1 MKFPLS
7 WLKEHL
13 DTDASLETITDALT
27 SVGLELEGITDPS
40 AALKGFRTA
49 RIIEAKKHP
58 NADKLRVCRVDTGAG
73 ELQVVCGAPNA
84 RDGLLTVL
92 ALPGMIVPNSGAVLK
107 KGEIRGEA
115 SEGMLCSSRELNLSD
130 EHDGIMELP
139 AETAL
144 GVELGDLLGLA
155 DPVIEIAVTPNR
167 ADALGVRG
175 IARDLAA
182 KGLGTLKPLPV
193 PSIAAQPLPGPA
205 ISIDLPDNNRACP
218 VFFARVI
225 KGVKN
230 GESPA
235 WLKQKLQAVGLRPI
249 SALVDITNL
258 LTLDLNRPAHV
269 FDLGKLN
276 GDLTIRPAADGE
288 SLAALNGKTY
298 TLEPGMTVIADASGV
313 VSLGGII
320 GGEGTGCGFDTQD
333 VLLEI
338 AYFDPLSTARTG
350 RKLGV
355 LSDARYRFERGIDS
369 GFCEDGLAFAT
380 QLILDLCGGTPGPV
394 IQAGTVPDTRRT
406 LTLRPSR
413 CESLGGVAVAADEQA
428 RILTALGFGVTA
440 TGDTL
445 AVVPPS
451 WRDDIEGEA
460 DLVEEVLRIHG
471 LDSIAPVS
479 MAVEGLPPLA
489 ISPAQKRLTQL
500 KRLLAGR
507 GLFEAVTWS
516 FLAKADAVA
525 FGGGQDELAVVNPIA
540 ADLDHMRPSALP
552 NLLAAAS
559 RNRARGVASPAL
571 FEAGPGFVSARPDG
585 QRTIIVGVRVGEA
598 VERNWRGTARP
609 VDAFD
614 AKADLFAALRLLGLN
629 PDGMPLTRDAPAWFH
644 PGQSGSVKLGPKQV
658 LGHFGLLH
666 PIVAE
671 RYDLDAPVAVFELH
685 LDAVPLP
692 KAKAGRARP
701 MLKTSAF
708 QAVQRDFAFL
718 VDKSVEVETL
728 LRAVRTADKALISS
742 VALFDVYAGK
752 GVPEGQKS
760 IALSVTLTPMDRTL
774 TDAEIETVATAITS
788 AVAKATGG
796 TLRS

>member
-58 NADKLRVCRVDTGAG
+58 NADKLRVCRVDTGSG

-84 RDGLLTVL
+84 RDGLLTIL
-92 ALPGMIVPNSGAVLK
+92 ALPGMTVPNSGAVLK

-130 EHDGIMELP
+130 EHEGIMELP

-193 PSIAAQPLPGPA
+193 PPIAAQPLPGPA
-205 ISIDLPDNNRACP
+205 ITIDLPDANRACP

-230 GESPA
+230 AESPA

-269 FDLGKLN
+269 FDLGKLT
-276 GDLTIRPAADGE
+276 GGLTIRPAADGE

-298 TLEPGMTVIADASGV
+298 SLEPGMTVIADASGV

-394 IQAGTVPDTRRT
+394 IQAGKAPDTRRT

-413 CESLGGVAVAADEQA
+413 CESLGGVVVAADEQA
-428 RILTALGFGVTA
+428 RILTALGFGVTQ

-445 AVVPPS
+445 SVIPPS

-471 LDSIAPVS
+471 LDSIVPVS

-525 FGGGQDELAVVNPIA
+525 FGGGQEELAVVNPIA

-598 VERNWRGTARP
+598 VERNWRGTTRP

-614 AKADLFAALRLLGLN
+614 AKTDLFAALRLLGLN

-666 PIVAE
+666 PEVAE

>member
-7 WLKEHL
+7 WLKQHL

-40 AALKGFRTA
+40 APLKGFKTA
-49 RIIEAKKHP
+49 RIIEAKQHP

-73 ELQVVCGAPNA
+73 EIQVVCGAPNA
-84 RDGLLTVL
+84 RDGLLTIL
-92 ALPGMIVPNSGAVLK
+92 ALPGMIVPNSGITLK

-130 EHDGIMELP
+130 EHEGIMDLASDTP
-139 AETAL
+139 V

-182 KGLGTLKPLPV
+182 KGVGTLKPLPV
-193 PSIAAQPLPGPA
+193 PPIVAQPLPGPA
-205 ISIDLPDNNRACP
+205 ISLNLPDDNRACP

-225 KGVKN
+225 KGVTN
-230 GESPA
+230 AESPA

-258 LTLDLNRPAHV
+258 LTLDMNRPAHV
-269 FDLGKLN
+269 FDLAKVQ
-276 GDLTIRPAADGE
+276 GDVTIRPAQVGE

-298 TLEPGMTVIADASGV
+298 ALEPGMTVIADSSGV
-313 VSLGGII
+313 ISLGGII
-320 GGEGTGCGFDTQD
+320 GGEGTGCDLDTTD

-350 RKLGV
+350 RKLGI

-369 GFCEDGLAFAT
+369 GFCENGLAFAT
-380 QLILDLCGGTPGPV
+380 QLILDLCGGIPGPV
-394 IQAGTVPDTRRT
+394 IQAGTVPNTPRT
-406 LTLRPSR
+406 LNLRPSR
-413 CESLGGVAVAADEQA
+413 CESLGGVAIAAEEQA
-428 RILTALGFGVTA
+428 RILTALGFGVIQS
-440 TGDTL
+440 GDTL
-445 AVVPPS
+445 SVVPPS

-460 DLVEEVLRIHG
+460 DLVEEILRIHG
-471 LDSIAPVS
+471 LDAIEPVS
-479 MAVEGLPPLA
+479 LAVEGLPPLA

-525 FGGGQDELAVVNPIA
+525 FGGGQEELAVVNPIA
-540 ADLDHMRPSALP
+540 ADLDQMRPSALP
-552 NLLAAAS
+552 NLLAAAA

-571 FEAGPGFVSARPDG
+571 FEAGPGFVSARPNG

-598 VERNWRGTARP
+598 VERTWRGTARP

-614 AKADLFAALRLLGLN
+614 AKADLFAALRLAGLN

-671 RYDLDAPVAVFELH
+671 RYDLDAAVAVFELH
-685 LDAVPLP
+685 LEAVPLP
-692 KAKAGRARP
+692 KTKAGRARP
-701 MLKTSAF
+701 MLKVSAF

-718 VDKSVEVETL
+718 VDRSVEVETL
-728 LRAVRTADKALISS
+728 LRAVRTADKALISN
-742 VALFDVYAGK
+742 VAVFDVYAGK

-760 IALSVTLTPMDRTL
+760 VALSITLTPMDRTL

>member
-1 MKFPLS
+1 MKFTLS

-13 DTDASLETITDALT
+13 DTQASLTEITDALT

-40 AALKGFRTA
+40 APLKGFKTA

-84 RDGLLTVL
+84 RDGLVTVL
-92 ALPGMIVPNSGAVLK
+92 ALPGMTVPNSGAVLK

-115 SEGMLCSSRELNLSD
+115 SEGMLCSARELNLSD
-130 EHDGIMELP
+130 EHEGIMELP
-139 AETAL
+139 ADAAL
-144 GVELGDLLGLA
+144 GQELGDLLGLA

-175 IARDLAA
+175 VARDLAA
-182 KGLGTLKPLPV
+182 KGLGTLKPRPV
-193 PSIAAQPLPGPA
+193 PAIAAQPLPGPA
-205 ISIDLPDNNRACP
+205 IRLDLPENSRACP

-230 GESPA
+230 AESPE
-235 WLKQKLQAVGLRPI
+235 WLKRKLTAVGLRPI

-269 FDLGKLN
+269 FDLKKLT

-298 TLEPGMTVIADASGV
+298 ALDAGMTVIADASGA

-320 GGEGTGCGFDTQD
+320 GGEGTGCDLDTTD

-338 AYFDPLSTARTG
+338 AYFDPLGTARTG

-394 IQAGTVPDTRRT
+394 IQAGTAPDRHRT
-406 LTLRPSR
+406 VTLRPSR
-413 CESLGGVAVAADEQA
+413 CASLGGVEVAADEQV
-428 RILTALGFGVTA
+428 RILTALGFGVTVS
-440 TGDTL
+440 GDTL
-445 AVVPPS
+445 SVVPPS

-471 LDSIAPVS
+471 LDAIQPVS

-507 GLFEAVTWS
+507 GLLEAVTWS

-552 NLLAAAS
+552 NLLAAAA
-559 RNRARGVASPAL
+559 RNRARGIASPAL
-571 FEAGPGFVSARPDG
+571 FEAGPGFVTARPDG
-585 QRTIIVGVRVGEA
+585 QRTIIVGVRVGDQQ
-598 VERNWRGTARP
+598 ERNWRGTGRP

-629 PDGMPLTRDAPAWFH
+629 PDGMPLSRDAPAWFH

-666 PIVAE
+666 PQVAE

-692 KAKAGRARP
+692 KAKAGRARQ

-708 QAVQRDFAFL
+708 QTVQRDFAFL
-718 VDKSVEVETL
+718 VDASVEVETL
-728 LRAVRTADKALISS
+728 LRAVRTADKSLITQ

-752 GVPEGQKS
+752 GVPEGKKS
-760 IALSVTLTPMDRTL
+760 VALSITLTPMDRTL
-774 TDAEIETVATAITS
+774 TDAEIDTVATAVTA

>member
-1 MKFPLS
+1 MKFTLS

-13 DTDASLETITDALT
+13 DTEASLTEITDALT

-40 AALKGFRTA
+40 APLKGFKTA

-58 NADKLRVCRVDTGAG
+58 NADKLRVCRVDTGTG

-84 RDGLLTVL
+84 RDGLISVL
-92 ALPGMIVPNSGAVLK
+92 ALPGMTVPSSGAVLK

-115 SEGMLCSSRELNLSD
+115 SEGMLCSARELNLSD
-130 EHDGIMELP
+130 EHEGILELP
-139 AETAL
+139 AETPL
-144 GVELGDLLGLA
+144 GVEFGELLGLA

-182 KGLGTLKPLPV
+182 KGLGTLKPRPV
-193 PSIAAQPLPGPA
+193 PAIAALPLPGPA
-205 ISIDLPDNNRACP
+205 IRLDLPDNNRACP

-230 GESPA
+230 AESPD
-235 WLKQKLQAVGLRPI
+235 WLKRKLTAVGLRPI

-269 FDLGKLN
+269 FDLAKLT
-276 GDLTIRPAADGE
+276 GDLTIRPATDGE

-298 TLEPGMTVIADASGV
+298 ALDAGMTVIADASGV

-320 GGEGTGCGFDTQD
+320 GGEGTGCDLDTTD

-338 AYFDPLSTARTG
+338 AYFDPLGTARTG

-394 IQAGTVPDTRRT
+394 IQAGTAPDRHRT

-413 CESLGGVAVAADEQA
+413 CASLGGVEVAADEQV
-428 RILTALGFGVTA
+428 RILTALGFGVTV

-445 AVVPPS
+445 SVVPPS

-471 LDSIAPVS
+471 LDTIQPVS

-489 ISPAQKRLTQL
+489 ISPAQKRLTQVR
-500 KRLLAGR
+500 RLLAGR
-507 GLFEAVTWS
+507 GLLEAVTWS

-525 FGGGQDELAVVNPIA
+525 FGGGQDDLAVVNPIA

-559 RNRARGVASPAL
+559 RNRARGVSSPAL
-571 FEAGPGFVSARPDG
+571 FETGPGFVTARPDG
-585 QRTIIVGVRVGEA
+585 QRTIIVGVRVGDQQ
-598 VERNWRGTARP
+598 ERNWRGTGRP

-629 PDGMPLTRDAPAWFH
+629 PDGMPLSRDAPAWFH

-666 PIVAE
+666 PQVAE

-708 QAVQRDFAFL
+708 QTVQRDFAFL
-718 VDKSVEVETL
+718 VDASVEVETL
-728 LRAVRTADKALISS
+728 LRAVRTADKGLITQVS
-742 VALFDVYAGK
+742 LFDVYAGK
-752 GVPEGQKS
+752 GVPEGKKS
-760 IALSVTLTPMDRTL
+760 VALSITLTPMDRTL
-774 TDAEIETVATAITS
+774 TDAEIDTVATSVTA

>member
-73 ELQVVCGAPNA
+73 EIQVVCGAPNA

-92 ALPGMIVPNSGAVLK
+92 ALPGMTVPNSGAVLK

-130 EHDGIMELP
+130 EHDGIMEL
-139 AETAL
+139 ADDTAL

-193 PSIAAQPLPGPA
+193 PAIAAQPLPGPM
-205 ISIDLPDNNRACP
+205 ISIDLPENNRACP

-269 FDLGKLN
+269 FDLGKLI

-298 TLEPGMTVIADASGV
+298 TLEPGMTVIADSSGV
-313 VSLGGII
+313 VSLGGIV

-394 IQAGTVPDTRRT
+394 IQAGNVPDTRRT
-406 LTLRPSR
+406 LTLRLSR
-413 CESLGGVAVAADEQA
+413 CGSLGGVDVGNDEQA
-428 RILTALGFGVTA
+428 RILTALGFGVTP

-445 AVVPPS
+445 SVIPPS

-471 LDSIAPVS
+471 LDSIVPVS

-489 ISPAQKRLTQL
+489 ISPAQKTPDPAKNACWPGAGCSRPLPGPSL
-500 KRLLAGR
+500 PKPMHSRSAAGR
-507 GLFEAVTWS
+507 T
-516 FLAKADAVA
+516 
-525 FGGGQDELAVVNPIA
+525 
-540 ADLDHMRPSALP
+540 
-552 NLLAAAS
+552 
-559 RNRARGVASPAL
+559 
-571 FEAGPGFVSARPDG
+571 
-585 QRTIIVGVRVGEA
+585 
-598 VERNWRGTARP
+598 NW
-609 VDAFD
+609 
-614 AKADLFAALRLLGLN
+614 L
-629 PDGMPLTRDAPAWFH
+629 W
-644 PGQSGSVKLGPKQV
+644 
-658 LGHFGLLH
+658 
-666 PIVAE
+666 
-671 RYDLDAPVAVFELH
+671 
-685 LDAVPLP
+685 
-692 KAKAGRARP
+692 
-701 MLKTSAF
+701 
-708 QAVQRDFAFL
+708 
-718 VDKSVEVETL
+718 
-728 LRAVRTADKALISS
+728 
-742 VALFDVYAGK
+742 
-752 GVPEGQKS
+752 
-760 IALSVTLTPMDRTL
+760 
-774 TDAEIETVATAITS
+774 
-788 AVAKATGG
+788 
-796 TLRS
+796 